1 MSLVAGPGRGGFSD
15 LPTELQLY
23 AQKHVDYIQSLDTVR
38 RLQPPTTSAHA
49 LPRSGLLDFV
59 LSCLHENGGFGAA
72 PGHDPHMLY
81 TVSAVQILAILDAFA
96 DLEQR
101 VPGAKDRIGHFIAG
115 LQQPE
120 NGTFAGDEWGET
132 DTRFLYG
139 AFNALS
145 LLGLMHLVDV
155 EKAINHVQSC
165 ANFDGGYGTGPGAE
179 SHSGQV
185 FTCVGTLAIA
195 NRLDLVDIDK
205 LGGWLSERQL
215 PNGGLNGRPEKLEDV
230 CYSWWVVSS
239 LAMIDRIHWID
250 QTKLAEFILK
260 CQDPNLGGISD
271 RAGDMVDVFH
281 THFGIAGLSLLQ
293 YPGLQKIDPV
303 YCMPKD
309 VTDRV
314 LGRTKPNVYCTDS
327 ASSRATN
334 SWSRLRAGQGRS
346 EANEKRSDLI
356 QPDRY
361 RHNLHSVDISIQP
374 RDRFRFTLPKE
385 MTAAMRPPTMR
396 ITAQVLKPPDSHP
409 EPPSKF
415 FIVVDQD
422 ATFARVWEL
431 IQQRYSENYRAGRRN
446 DCYFKKLQD
455 SSGADIDMR
464 DTVVDI
470 FGAIADP
477 HQRLVQIQQLRL
489 DRDDTVPFDS
499 HLHPP
504 ISPFAL
510 EENEETKRKRL
521 ELSRYGATLD
531 NLDPDHPVESGE
543 GPAEKRIDHDG
554 FAIPARISRP
564 PATQFPPSSQTI
576 PSSQPLS
583 QNSYEDHL
591 VRSPELG
598 SPHKDSTTLPHLETP
613 PKAANTASQ
622 YSTLDAVPSAQKPP
636 NMIAAHDKTPIAVSV
651 DRDTALDLADPISE
665 DSQPRLSSSIT
676 RTPARSSKSN
686 KRKSLDSS
694 ELRGSS
700 TRNFS
705 SLWSEEEKDTLMQGL
720 SKGLSHTVIKQQ
732 SFPTRSVDSVRK
744 KAAALNMITQSAL
757 KKRQVSRPA
766 TWTDDEDA
774 HFIHAIRNDQTW
786 KTLRDHRFRHRSD
799 DSVKLHYAEVR
810 QRLQVEDEA
819 ASIHDRV
826 QNQSQNGHH
835 STRPD
840 EKFTQTEDDFL
851 LACRLE
857 NVEMKR
863 AAKEFFPHRPLGQ
876 VTSRAGSLLH
886 NAKREAAKANPV
898 EPGRSPS
905 VEFLFEHNI
914 EARDRI
920 EVQREKAR
928 DFKKRS
934 GDTRTKEFE
943 EKIRQQSKLNNDKQR
958 TEERRAREDQQQ
970 KSLEALEKAKKQ
982 DEQVKRRRLN
992 DDIKRASEYNQ
1003 QMAAWEQ
1010 QAATNKQAGRPSP
1023 PRPDRPLGSSI
1034 GTEVLTT
1041 AQTPRAS
1048 SNKTTSKDSNSGA
1061 SSTPATEH
1069 STKRRRSSNVE
1080 VQVIITSSKKQKT
1093 DAPLGAA
1100 PHTKFGDARA
1110 ASASKVHIIST
1121 PKTTAPMAPRSAMA
1135 KLGSTRER
1143 PSAHG
1148 QKVGLPSVA
1157 VDEEATSA
1165 SASVSATQPVRPSS
1179 ARKVVQHDVFRN
1191 ASSPGLPTAKGLR
1204 QSKLPFKG
1212 NGKLVLKS
1220 SSRKPKTVPARPCNI
1235 NTIDD
1240 SVFISSDEE
1249 SSYDDKEITDEELN
1263 AVVERSEAMYSSSP
1277 NKGPQIKDDQ
1287 ASMHNPQ
1294 NLLSPR
1300 ASAMRSSPPVAQM
1313 STQKTNI
1320 LHGSAALKVAAR
1332 VELLRPAPAP
1342 RTTTTTQELPRS
1354 SDQPTSNTPV
1364 VADPDIPVLSQEEVM
1379 PRLEMST
1386 AENVLSDQE
1395 EDEIMLDED
1404 QIEHA
1409 THSTPVI
1416 PSSSPEVGAQD
1427 EASMNSPKQDAG
1439 LDLSPTKEIPGSS
1452 SMEESMKAVSSN
1464 LISDKYRRDISN
1476 SRESQDAHIDPGT
1489 DDIEEIETWRSD
1501 SRDPPPD
1508 EVSGR
1513 MKSDENMPFPKRRQ
1527 SSFGPFKVPTVPRTT
1542 RLNAAVQPR
1551 SHRRSDVD
1559 KPAATL
1565 EETSVG
1571 TQAMDVLLSPSDSK
1585 KTPAKVFMSSTPV
1598 QKNHDNGPFTSPSAH
1613 SSEQSPHAGTNNKKA
1628 RRSKGRRTKNKGS
1641 RILADADLFKPPPS
1655 TAPPTMYAGPYLR
1668 QTPAK
1673 ELNGYSVLEHGQ
1685 TTKLPSSSF
1694 KEDTAKQ
1701 STQQSKK
1708 TRRRSLGLEE
1718 SLKKMMEK
1726 GQALGALSQPTPISA
1741 SPTKL
1746 DRLTSTQP
1754 LIKANSSA
1762 RTNDVVS
1769 SHSGSTS
1776 NAGRTINPHAFDW
1789 DNAQNTRDLVRQA
1802 DQRLRDAANMAPED
1816 FWQRKNLVKMNEE
1829 QILGHMIEQGVQ
1841 RSMNRVQRERDN
1853 SFRAGTM
1860 HEAAA
1865 NSTSTQPVEGTITNT
1880 GAPSVGAS
1888 NATPRPATQPIMQTS
1903 YQDDREDSSSTEED
1917 DSDEEDLVQSMENL
1931 AKQADATSRLNEAR
1945 RVAALPNW

>member
-23 AQKHVDYIQSLDTVR
+23 AQKHVDYIRSLDTR
-38 RLQPPTTSAHA
+38 KDELEYWLTEHLRMSGIYWGLTPLYLLGQPDA

-59 LSCLHENGGFGAA
+59 VSCLHENGGFGAA

-101 VPGAKDRIGHFIAG
+101 VPGAKDRIGHFIAS

-155 EKAINHVQSC
+155 EKAIDHVQSC

-195 NRLDLVDIDK
+195 NRLDLVNIDK

-260 CQDPNLGGISD
+260 CQDPTLGGISD
-271 RAGDMVDVFH
+271 RAGDMVDLFH

-314 LGRTKPNVYCTDS
+314 LGRTNTVTLSTSTSLYNLTTDF
-327 ASSRATN
+327 
-334 SWSRLRAGQGRS
+334 
-346 EANEKRSDLI
+346 DLSF
-356 QPDRY
+356 QT
-361 RHNLHSVDISIQP
+361 SI
-374 RDRFRFTLPKE
+374 
-385 MTAAMRPPTMR
+385 AMRPPKMR
-396 ITAQVLKPPDSHP
+396 ITARVLKPPDLHP
-409 EPPSKF
+409 EPPTS
-415 FIVVDQD
+415 FIIPVDQD
-422 ATFARVWEL
+422 ATFASVWEL

-464 DTVVDI
+464 DIVVDI

-477 HQRLVQIQQLRL
+477 FQRIVQIQQLRL
-489 DRDDTVPFDS
+489 DRDDTVPYDS

-504 ISPFAL
+504 ISAFAP

-543 GPAEKRIDHDG
+543 GPVEKRIDHDG
-554 FAIPARISRP
+554 FAIPARINRP
-564 PATQFPPSSQTI
+564 STTHFLPSSQTI

-583 QNSYEDHL
+583 QNSYENHL

-598 SPHKDSTTLPHLETP
+598 SPHKESTTRPHLETP

-622 YSTLDAVPSAQKPP
+622 YTTLDAVPSAQKPP
-636 NMIAAHDKTPIAVSV
+636 NTIAAHNQTPVAVSA
-651 DRDTALDLADPISE
+651 DRNTAHDLADPISE

-676 RTPARSSKSN
+676 RTPVGSSKSN

-694 ELRGSS
+694 EPLGTS
-700 TRNFS
+700 TQNLS
-705 SLWSEEEKDTLMQGL
+705 NLWSEEEKDILMQGIA
-720 SKGLSHTVIKQQ
+720 KGLSHTEIKQQ
-732 SFPTRSVDSVRK
+732 SFPTRSVDGVRK
-744 KAAALNMITQSAL
+744 KAAALNKITQSAL
-757 KKRQVSRPA
+757 TKRKVSRA
-766 TWTDDEDA
+766 AAWTDDEYA
-774 HFIHAIRNDQTW
+774 HFVHAIRNNQTW

-799 DSVKLHYAEVR
+799 DSVKFHYAEVR
-810 QRLQVEDEA
+810 QRLQAEDEA
-819 ASIHDRV
+819 ASTHDRV
-826 QNQSQNGHH
+826 QSQSKNGQY
-835 STRPD
+835 STGPD

-851 LACRLE
+851 IACRLE

-863 AAKEFFPHRPLGQ
+863 AAKELFPLRPLGQ
-876 VTSRAGSLLH
+876 VTSRAGSLLN

-905 VEFLFEHNI
+905 VEFLFEHNL

-928 DFKKRS
+928 NFKKRS
-934 GDTRTKEFE
+934 DHNRAKEFE
-943 EKIRQQSKLNNDKQR
+943 EKMHQQSKLSNDRQR
-958 TEERRAREDQQQ
+958 TEERREREKQQK

-992 DDIKRASEYNQ
+992 DDIKRTSDYNQ
-1003 QMAAWEQ
+1003 QMSAWEQ
-1010 QAATNKQAGRPSP
+1010 QAAINKQAGQPSP
-1023 PRPDRPLGSSI
+1023 PRPNRPLGSSI

-1041 AQTPRAS
+1041 AHTPRTS
-1048 SNKTTSKDSNSGA
+1048 SSKTTPRDTNSGS
-1061 SSTPATEH
+1061 SSTSATKH
-1069 STKRRRSSNVE
+1069 STKRRRPSNVE

-1093 DAPLGAA
+1093 DTPLGVT
-1100 PHTKFGDARA
+1100 PQTKLGDARA
-1110 ASASKVHIIST
+1110 ASDSKVPVIST
-1121 PKTTAPMAPRSAMA
+1121 PKRTAPMAPRSAMA
-1135 KLGSTRER
+1135 KLGSIRTR

-1148 QKVGLPSVA
+1148 QKVDLLSVA
-1157 VDEEATSA
+1157 VDEEVTPAFA
-1165 SASVSATQPVRPSS
+1165 SISATQPVRPSS
-1179 ARKVVQHDVFRN
+1179 ARQVVQHVVFRN
-1191 ASSPGLPTAKGLR
+1191 ASSPGLPTAKSLR
-1204 QSKLPFKG
+1204 QSKLPFKK
-1212 NGKLVLKS
+1212 NGQLVPKS
-1220 SSRKPKTVPARPCNI
+1220 SSKKPTPIPPRPRNS
-1235 NTIDD
+1235 NSIDD

-1263 AVVERSEAMYSSSP
+1263 AIVERSEAMYSSSP
-1277 NKGPQIKDDQ
+1277 NKDPRIKDDQ
-1287 ASMHNPQ
+1287 GSVHNPQ

-1300 ASAMRSSPPVAQM
+1300 ASAMRSSPPVAQV

-1332 VELLRPAPAP
+1332 AEVFRPSSAP
-1342 RTTTTTQELPRS
+1342 RTLTIPEALPRS
-1354 SDQPTSNTPV
+1354 SGQPTSNTTV
-1364 VADPDIPVLSQEEVM
+1364 VADPDIPVLSQEEEM
-1379 PRLEMST
+1379 PGLEMST
-1386 AENVLSDQE
+1386 AENDLSDQE
-1395 EDEIMLDED
+1395 EDGIMLEED

-1409 THSTPVI
+1409 THSTPVF
-1416 PSSSPEVGAQD
+1416 PSSSPEVGAED
-1427 EASMNSPKQDAG
+1427 EASMTSLKPDAD
-1439 LDLSPTKEIPGSS
+1439 LDLSPAKEVSGSS
-1452 SMEESMKAVSSN
+1452 AMEESGEAIPSKPIPGES
-1464 LISDKYRRDISN
+1464 RQDISED
-1476 SRESQDAHIDPGT
+1476 REIQDARMDPDT
-1489 DDIEEIETWRSD
+1489 DDFEEIEAWRSD
-1501 SRDPPPD
+1501 SRDPQPD
-1508 EVSGR
+1508 KASSSK
-1513 MKSDENMPFPKRRQ
+1513 KSDGGMLFPKRRQ

-1542 RLNAAVQPR
+1542 HLNASVQPR
-1551 SHRRSDVD
+1551 SHPRPDIE
-1559 KPAATL
+1559 KPAAML
-1565 EETSVG
+1565 EEKSVG
-1571 TQAMDVLLSPSDSK
+1571 TQAMDVLLSPSISK
-1585 KTPAKVFMSSTPV
+1585 KTHPKVFMSSTPV
-1598 QKNHDNGPFTSPSAH
+1598 QKKDHDSGPFTSPSAYP
-1613 SSEQSPHAGTNNKKA
+1613 SEQSPHANTSNKKA
-1628 RRSKGRRTKNKGS
+1628 RRSRRSKNKGS
-1641 RILADADLFKPPPS
+1641 RILVDTDLFKPPPS
-1655 TAPPTMYAGPYLR
+1655 TAPPYTYAGPYLR

-1673 ELNGYSVLEHGQ
+1673 KVNGSSVLTDGQ
-1685 TTKLPSSSF
+1685 TSKPPSNSS

-1701 STQQSKK
+1701 SAQQSK
-1708 TRRRSLGLEE
+1708 TRRRSLGLKE
-1718 SLKKMMEK
+1718 SLKNMMEK
-1726 GQALGALSQPTPISA
+1726 GQVLGALSQPTPISDKT
-1741 SPTKL
+1741 TKSN
-1746 DRLTSTQP
+1746 RLISTQP
-1754 LIKANSSA
+1754 LFAADSSD
-1762 RTNDVVS
+1762 RISDVVS
-1769 SHSGSTS
+1769 SHSASIS

-1789 DNAQNTRDLVRQA
+1789 DNAQDTRELIRQA
-1802 DQRLRDAANMAPED
+1802 DQRLHDAANMAPED
-1816 FWQRKNLVKMNEE
+1816 FWQPKNLVKMNEE
-1829 QILGHMIEQGVQ
+1829 QVLSHMIEQGVQ
-1841 RSMNRVQRERDN
+1841 RSMSRIQ
-1853 SFRAGTM
+1853 
-1860 HEAAA
+1860 AA
-1865 NSTSTQPVEGTITNT
+1865 NFASTQPVQGSITNT
-1880 GAPSVGAS
+1880 GA
-1888 NATPRPATQPIMQTS
+1888 TLRPATQPIMQV
-1903 YQDDREDSSSTEED
+1903 DDDSSSSEEED
-1917 DSDEEDLVQSMENL
+1917 DSDEEDPVQSMENL
-1931 AKQADATSRLNEAR
+1931 ARKADDISRLNEAR

>member
-15 LPTELQLY
+15 LPTGLQLY
-23 AQKHVDYIQSLDTVR
+23 AQKHVDYIRSLDTR
-38 RLQPPTTSAHA
+38 KDELEYWLTEHLRMSGIYWGLTPLYLLGQPDA

-59 LSCLHENGGFGAA
+59 VSCLHENGGFGAA
-72 PGHDPHMLY
+72 PGHDPHILY
-81 TVSAVQILAILDAFA
+81 TVSAVQILAIMDAFA

-101 VPGAKDRIGHFIAG
+101 VPGAKDRIGRFIAS

-155 EKAINHVQSC
+155 EKAIDHVQSC

-314 LGRTKPNVYCTDS
+314 LGRTNTVTLSTSTSLYNLT
-327 ASSRATN
+327 TN
-334 SWSRLRAGQGRS
+334 F
-346 EANEKRSDLI
+346 DLSF
-356 QPDRY
+356 QT
-361 RHNLHSVDISIQP
+361 SI
-374 RDRFRFTLPKE
+374 
-385 MTAAMRPPTMR
+385 AMRPPKMR
-396 ITAQVLKPPDSHP
+396 ITARVLKPPDLHP
-409 EPPSKF
+409 EPPTS
-415 FIVVDQD
+415 FIIPVDQD
-422 ATFARVWEL
+422 ATFASVWEL

-464 DTVVDI
+464 DIVVDI

-477 HQRLVQIQQLRL
+477 FQRIVQIQQLRL

-504 ISPFAL
+504 ISAFAA

-543 GPAEKRIDHDG
+543 GPVEKRIDHDG
-554 FAIPARISRP
+554 FAIPARINRP
-564 PATQFPPSSQTI
+564 STAHFPPSSQTI

-598 SPHKDSTTLPHLETP
+598 SPHEECTTRPHLETP

-622 YSTLDAVPSAQKPP
+622 YTTLDAVPSAQKPP
-636 NMIAAHDKTPIAVSV
+636 NMIAAHNQTTVAVSA
-651 DRDTALDLADPISE
+651 DRDTAHDLADPISE
-665 DSQPRLSSSIT
+665 DSQPRLSSSII
-676 RTPARSSKSN
+676 RTPAGSSKSK

-694 ELRGSS
+694 EPLGTS
-700 TRNFS
+700 TQNLS
-705 SLWSEEEKDTLMQGL
+705 NLWSEEEKDILMQGIA
-720 SKGLSHTVIKQQ
+720 KGLSHTEIKQQ

-744 KAAALNMITQSAL
+744 KAAALNKTTQSAL
-757 KKRQVSRPA
+757 KKRRVSRA
-766 TWTDDEDA
+766 AAWTDDEDA
-774 HFIHAIRNDQTW
+774 HFVHAIRNNQTW

-799 DSVKLHYAEVR
+799 DSVKFHYAEVR
-810 QRLQVEDEA
+810 QRLQAEDEA
-819 ASIHDRV
+819 ASTHARV
-826 QNQSQNGHH
+826 QSQSKNGQY
-835 STRPD
+835 STGPD

-851 LACRLE
+851 IACRLE

-863 AAKEFFPHRPLGQ
+863 AAKEFFPLRPLGQ
-876 VTSRAGSLLH
+876 VTSRAGSLLN

-898 EPGRSPS
+898 EPGISPS
-905 VEFLFEHNI
+905 VEFLFEHNL

-928 DFKKRS
+928 NFKKRS
-934 GDTRTKEFE
+934 DHNRAREFE
-943 EKIRQQSKLNNDKQR
+943 EKMHQQSKLSNDRQR
-958 TEERRAREDQQQ
+958 TEERREREDQQR
-970 KSLEALEKAKKQ
+970 KSLEALDKAKKQ

-992 DDIKRASEYNQ
+992 DDIKRTSDYNQ

-1010 QAATNKQAGRPSP
+1010 QAAINKQAGRPSP
-1023 PRPDRPLGSSI
+1023 SRPNRPLGSSI

-1041 AQTPRAS
+1041 AHTPRTS
-1048 SNKTTSKDSNSGA
+1048 SSKTTPKDTNSGS

-1093 DAPLGAA
+1093 DTPLGVT
-1100 PHTKFGDARA
+1100 PQTKFGNARA
-1110 ASASKVHIIST
+1110 ASASKVPVIST
-1121 PKTTAPMAPRSAMA
+1121 PKRTAPMAPRSAMA
-1135 KLGSTRER
+1135 KLGSIRAR
-1143 PSAHG
+1143 PSARG
-1148 QKVGLPSVA
+1148 QKVDLLSVA
-1157 VDEEATSA
+1157 VDEEVTPAI
-1165 SASVSATQPVRPSS
+1165 ASVPATQPVRPGS
-1179 ARKVVQHDVFRN
+1179 ARQVVQHDVIRN
-1191 ASSPGLPTAKGLR
+1191 ASSPDLPTAKSLR
-1204 QSKLPFKG
+1204 QSKLPFKK
-1212 NGKLVLKS
+1212 NGQLATKS
-1220 SSRKPKTVPARPCNI
+1220 SSTKPTPIPPRPRNSKS
-1235 NTIDD
+1235 IDD

-1249 SSYDDKEITDEELN
+1249 SSYDDNEITDEELN
-1263 AVVERSEAMYSSSP
+1263 AIVERSEAMYSSSP
-1277 NKGPQIKDDQ
+1277 NKDPQNKDDQ
-1287 ASMHNPQ
+1287 GSVHNPQ

-1300 ASAMRSSPPVAQM
+1300 ASAMRSSPPVAQV

-1332 VELLRPAPAP
+1332 AEVLRPSSAP
-1342 RTTTTTQELPRS
+1342 RTITIPEALPKLS
-1354 SDQPTSNTPV
+1354 GQPTSNTIV
-1364 VADPDIPVLSQEEVM
+1364 VADPDTPVLSQEEEM
-1379 PRLEMST
+1379 PGLEIST
-1386 AENVLSDQE
+1386 AEDG
-1395 EDEIMLDED
+1395 IMLEED

-1409 THSTPVI
+1409 THSTPVF
-1416 PSSSPEVGAQD
+1416 PSSSPEVGAED
-1427 EASMNSPKQDAG
+1427 EASMTSLKPDAD
-1439 LDLSPTKEIPGSS
+1439 LDLSPAKEVPGSS
-1452 SMEESMKAVSSN
+1452 AMEESGEAIPSN
-1464 LISDKYRRDISN
+1464 PIPGESRKDISKD
-1476 SRESQDAHIDPGT
+1476 RKIQDKRMDPDT
-1489 DDIEEIETWRSD
+1489 DDVEEMEPWRSD
-1501 SRDPPPD
+1501 SRDPPLD
-1508 EVSGR
+1508 KASSSK
-1513 MKSDENMPFPKRRQ
+1513 KSDGKMPFPKRRQ

-1542 RLNAAVQPR
+1542 HLNASVQPR
-1551 SHRRSDVD
+1551 TNPRPDIG

-1565 EETSVG
+1565 EEKSVA
-1571 TQAMDVLLSPSDSK
+1571 TQAMDVLLSPSNSK
-1585 KTPAKVFMSSTPV
+1585 KTPAKVFMSSIPV
-1598 QKNHDNGPFTSPSAH
+1598 QKKDYDSGPFTLPSAYP
-1613 SSEQSPHAGTNNKKA
+1613 SEQSPHADTGNKKA
-1628 RRSKGRRTKNKGS
+1628 RRSRRSKNKGS
-1641 RILADADLFKPPPS
+1641 RILGDADLFKPPPS
-1655 TAPPTMYAGPYLR
+1655 TAPPYTHAGPYLR

-1673 ELNGYSVLEHGQ
+1673 KVNGSSVLEDGQ
-1685 TTKLPSSSF
+1685 TSKPPSSSS
-1694 KEDTAKQ
+1694 KEDPAKQ
-1701 STQQSKK
+1701 SAQQSE

-1718 SLKKMMEK
+1718 SLKNMMEK
-1726 GQALGALSQPTPISA
+1726 GQALGALSQPTPISDK
-1741 SPTKL
+1741 PTKGN
-1746 DRLTSTQP
+1746 RLTSTQP
-1754 LIKANSSA
+1754 LFAADSSD
-1762 RTNDVVS
+1762 RISDVVS
-1769 SHSGSTS
+1769 SHSASIS

-1789 DNAQNTRDLVRQA
+1789 DNAQDTRELIRQA
-1802 DQRLRDAANMAPED
+1802 DQRLHDAANMAPED
-1816 FWQRKNLVKMNEE
+1816 FWQPENLVKMNEE
-1829 QILGHMIEQGVQ
+1829 QVLSHMIEQGVQ
-1841 RSMNRVQRERDN
+1841 RSMGRIQ
-1853 SFRAGTM
+1853 
-1860 HEAAA
+1860 AAKFA
-1865 NSTSTQPVEGTITNT
+1865 STQPVQGSITNT
-1880 GAPSVGAS
+1880 GAA
-1888 NATPRPATQPIMQTS
+1888 PRPATQPIMQV
-1903 YQDDREDSSSTEED
+1903 DDDSSSSEEED
-1917 DSDEEDLVQSMENL
+1917 DSDEEDPVQSMENL
-1931 AKQADATSRLNEAR
+1931 ARKADAISRLNEAR